1 MTFAVFPNS
10 TTFPDRENALSNSK
24 TFHDRV
30 NPEQVVTLL
39 QYCFNAD
46 RQKYMLD
53 FINFY
58 GLVISQ
64 NFS

>member
-10 TTFPDRENALSNSK
+10 TTLDQENVFSNSK